1 MCVKLNNYVNYVIE
15 TENLTKK
22 YKNQIAVD
30 RLNLHVPRGQIY
42 ALLGRNGA
50 GKTTTMKMLLNLIK
64 PTSGSLYLFGKDYSD
79 SEKGNYHRIGSI
91 IEAPAFYENLTAGEN
106 LEILAR
112 LRGRHRRDTIE
123 HALCVVNLDK
133 EDKKLFREYS
143 LGMKQRLGLAAAIMH
158 EPELLILDEPMN
170 GLDPIGIHET
180 RKYLLQLCR
189 ERGTTIFISSHVL
202 NEIEQLADV
211 IGVINEGKLLE
222 ETSLQELYRQNRR
235 YAEFEVSDVNRAA
248 LILERQFCVSDYAII
263 GNGILRL
270 YEKLDSRAEMNSS
283 FVKDG
288 ITVSNVS
295 IGAGKL
301 EDYFTKLVGGE
312 GIG

>member
-1 MCVKLNNYVNYVIE
+1 MVVEVKNEFVIE
-15 TENLTKK
+15 TEDLTKK
-22 YKNQIAVD
+22 YGSQIAVD
-30 RLNLHVPRGQIY
+30 RLNLHVPKGKIY

-50 GKTTTMKMLLNLIK
+50 GKTTTMKMLLNLIQ
-64 PTSGSLYLFGKDYSD
+64 PTSGNLYLFGKNNSD
-79 SEKGNYHRIGSI
+79 FGKDNYHRIGSI

-112 LRGRHRRDTIE
+112 LRGRHRRDTID

-133 EDKKLFREYS
+133 ENKKLFREYS

-158 EPELLILDEPMN
+158 GPELLILDEPMN

-189 ERGTTIFISSHVL
+189 EKGTTIFISSHVL

-211 IGVINEGKLLE
+211 IGVINNGKLLE

-235 YAEFEVSDVNRAA
+235 YAEFEVSDVNKAA
-248 LILERQFCVSDYAII
+248 LVLERQFHISDYAII
-263 GNGILRL
+263 GNGILRM
-270 YEKLDSRAEMNSS
+270 YDKLDSRAEINSS
-283 FVKDG
+283 FVKEG
-288 ITVSNVS
+288 IAVANIS

-301 EDYFTKLVGGE
+301 EDYFTELVGGDE
-312 GIG
+312 IG